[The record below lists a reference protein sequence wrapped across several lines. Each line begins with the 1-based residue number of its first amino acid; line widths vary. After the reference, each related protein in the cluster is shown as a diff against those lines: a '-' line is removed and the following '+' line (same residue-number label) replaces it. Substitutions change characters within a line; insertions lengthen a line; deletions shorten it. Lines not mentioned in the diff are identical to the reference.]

1 MRVMGLRW
9 LATRTPD
16 FHDLVMFAEERLH
29 LVPST
34 LTSDVA
40 SFLLPNGDTFEVY
53 ASEDAGGG
61 HPVDGAIGAFL
72 VDDAAIAHAELES
85 SGSDVLALH
94 EEGDVRWF
102 YVRAPDGSYYELY
115 STTS

>member
-16 FHDLVMFAEERLH
+16 FHDMVMFAEERLH